1 MKHVFYN
8 VLQLPHTLKHKCNT
22 KQIVHF
28 SRLHTNG
35 HKAETRTIIK
45 PKTENMKLTA
55 LIPAALALVML
66 PACTAKKAGTTTEEN
81 AALAGRYDIVTVAL
95 NDSTFVNA
103 VDVAEEGQPIQMVFT
118 DTTYSARTNCN
129 TIFGDYTGE
138 GTKVTLKDG
147 GMTRMMCPNTTME
160 ELMVTILPQITD
172 VEFVSDTV
180 VNLTSAN
187 SPARITLRPVK

>member
-1 MKHVFYN
+1 
-8 VLQLPHTLKHKCNT
+8 
-22 KQIVHF
+22 
-28 SRLHTNG
+28 
-35 HKAETRTIIK
+35 
-45 PKTENMKLTA
+45 MKLTA

-118 DTTYSARTNCN
+118 DTTYSAKTNCN
-129 TIFGDYTGE
+129 TIFGEYTRTG
-138 GTKVTLKDG
+138 GKVTLKDG
-147 GMTRMMCPNTTME
+147 GMTQMACPDVTME
-160 ELMVTILPQITD
+160 QLMVTVLPQITD
-172 VEFVSDTV
+172 VEFVSDTL